1 MAAEYYIAFWNVEN
15 LFSPKNDPG
24 RSDKLQRAIK
34 SELNGWTRA
43 VLNKKLKQL
52 AKIIKQMNAG
62 NGPDILGVCEVEN
75 RKVLDELV
83 GELSGLAA
91 RSYDVVHEDANDGR
105 GIDVAFIYDKN
116 AFDVNPNEIFS
127 HFILRRN
134 ATRDIMQATFTT
146 KAKGNKLI
154 LLGNHWPSRMGGE
167 FASEPYRTMAGETL
181 AYFHQRII
189 EIRSKDQAVLAMGDF
204 NDEPLNRSLV
214 EYALAERVD
223 RRVKSTRARKPYF
236 LNLMWDL
243 MGQGNGTHYYDGV
256 PGVLDQFL
264 VNRPLLLRTSKL
276 EVRRDSVEIIKF
288 PEMTG
293 QSGKNKGAPRRF
305 GRPSRAS
312 SFDDTGFSDH
322 FPIGVKIRED
332 D

>member
-1 MAAEYYIAFWNVEN
+1 MAAEYYVAFWNVEN
-15 LFSPKNDPG
+15 LFSTRTDPD
-24 RSDKLQRAIK
+24 RSEKLQRAIQ
-34 SELNGWTRA
+34 SELTGWTRA

-52 AKIIKQMNAG
+52 ASVIKQMNRGA
-62 NGPDILGVCEVEN
+62 GPDILGVCEVEN

-83 GELSGLAA
+83 GELSGLAT
-91 RSYDVVHEDANDGR
+91 RSYDVVHADTDDGR
-105 GIDVAFIYDKN
+105 GIDVAFIYDRN
-116 AFDVNPNEIFS
+116 AFEGDPDEIFS

-134 ATRDIMQATFTT
+134 ATRDILQASFTT

-154 LLGNHWPSRMGGE
+154 LLGNHWPSRKGGE
-167 FASEPYRTMAGETL
+167 LPSEPYRTMAGETL
-181 AYFHQRII
+181 AYFHQRIM
-189 EIRSKDQAVLAMGDF
+189 EIRSKDQPVLAMGDF

-223 RRVKSTRARKPYF
+223 RRVKSARSRRPYF

-243 MGQGNGTHYYDGV
+243 MGQGNGTHYFGGI
-256 PGVLDQFL
+256 PSLLDQFL

-276 EVRRDSVEIIKF
+276 EVREDSVEIIRF
-288 PEMTG
+288 PEMMVA
-293 QSGKNKGAPRRF
+293 SGSKKGEPRRF
-305 GRPSRAS
+305 GRPSRGS